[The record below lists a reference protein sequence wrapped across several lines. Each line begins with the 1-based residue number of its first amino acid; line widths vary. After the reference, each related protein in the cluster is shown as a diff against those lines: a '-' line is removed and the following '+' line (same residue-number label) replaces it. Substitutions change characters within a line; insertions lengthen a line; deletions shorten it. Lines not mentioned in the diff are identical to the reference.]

1 MTNYLI
7 PYVDPKK
14 LKGHMDPVLE
24 EFSYGDIR
32 QRGKILRHNIGKGS
46 FLFFHIGK
54 YGRWLGV
61 VCVHRVN
68 VNAELVEK
76 RHVEKYEEGN

>member
-14 LKGHMDPVLE
+14 FKGHMDAVLE
-24 EFSYGDIR
+24 EFSYGNIR
-32 QRGKILRHNIGKGS
+32 QRGKVLRHNIGKGS

-54 YGRWLGV
+54 IRPLARR
-61 VCVHRVN
+61 CLR
-68 VNAELVEK
+68 AQSECE
-76 RHVEKYEEGN
+76 